1 MITKC
6 HIIQNV
12 KHPQKKM
19 FWDCFSFQGVGPLY
33 PVTGMMN
40 AEKCSELVR
49 QKVFRE
55 MELTFKAGGGISQE
69 KQLIKNKGGH
79 ITY

>member
-1 MITKC
+1 MRK
-6 HIIQNV
+6 N
-12 KHPQKKM
+12 
-19 FWDCFSFQGVGPLY
+19 Y
-33 PVTGMMN
+33 
-40 AEKCSELVR
+40 SELAR